1 MNHKI
6 KSAMA
11 NINFI
16 INASSVTI
24 AMELQ
29 ERLVKVK
36 VQWEPLALRLR
47 RRKDQ
52 LLFEKL
58 QTVSSLSLSLSL
70 SLSPSQTHTFYT
82 VR

>member
-16 INASSVTI
+16 INASSVTV

-70 SLSPSQTHTFYT
+70 SILLKHTRIHCT
-82 VR
+82 